1 MVSTTSISS
10 LGSLRPFIERAF
22 RTSRT
27 IPSDSPEVPASCAAP
42 LSHPARPPRENGG
55 RERR

>member
-22 RTSRT
+22 RTSQAHKT
-27 IPSDSPEVPASCAAP
+27 ASPEVPASCAAP
-42 LSHPARPPRENGG
+42 LSEPARPSREGG
-55 RERR
+55 APQSR